1 MGATAEQRNRKEA
14 SMSECCR
21 PSVGQTLLNLVDETD
36 IKAAVRAR
44 YTQVATGETSCC
56 GSPTDQ
62 ARAHRPRDYGYELG
76 ILGDEVPVSVLDSFA
91 GCGNPLAIETLHP
104 GEVVLDL
111 GSGAGLDCFLAAEKV
126 GPEGRVIGLDMTDAM
141 LEKARKNQ
149 ALLNLTNVEFRQGE
163 MEQMPIADAAV
174 DVIISN
180 CVINL
185 SPDKD
190 RVFREAY
197 RVLRPGGRLMV
208 ADIATV
214 GELPAE
220 LRNTE
225 AWTGCIGGAIPLEDY
240 LGKLKAAG
248 FADIQ
253 VVASHEWQPLMLSVK
268 IKAVKAA

>member
-1 MGATAEQRNRKEA
+1 
-14 SMSECCR
+14 MSECCG
-21 PSVGQTLLNLVDETD
+21 PNTGQTLLNLVDGSD

-56 GSPTDQ
+56 GSPDVQ
-62 ARAHRPRDYGYELG
+62 SRAQRPRHYGYELS
-76 ILGDEVPVSVLDSFA
+76 ILGDDVPASVLDSFA
-91 GCGNPLAIETLHP
+91 GCGNPLAIDTLNP
-104 GEVVLDL
+104 GDVVLDL
-111 GSGAGLDCFLAAEKV
+111 GSGAGLDCFLAAKKV
-126 GPEGRVIGLDMTDAM
+126 SPEGHVIGLDMTEAM

-149 ALLNLTNVEFRQGE
+149 ALLGLENVEFRKGE
-163 MEQMPIADAAV
+163 MEQMPIADASV

-208 ADIATV
+208 ADIVTV

-220 LRNTE
+220 LRTAE
-225 AWTGCIGGAIPLEDY
+225 AWTGCVGGAIPLDDY

-248 FADIQ
+248 FSDVQ
-253 VVASHEWQPLMLSVK
+253 VVASNEWQPMILSAK

>member
-1 MGATAEQRNRKEA
+1 
-14 SMSECCR
+14 MSECCG
-21 PSVGQTLLNLVDETD
+21 PNAAPTLLNLVDERD

-56 GSPTDQ
+56 GTPTDQ
-62 ARAHRPRDYGYELG
+62 SRAQRPREYGYELS
-76 ILGDEVPVSVLDSFA
+76 ILGDDVPASVLDSFA
-91 GCGNPLAIETLHP
+91 GCGNPLTIETLNA

-111 GSGAGLDCFLAAEKV
+111 GSGAGLDCFLAAKRV
-126 GPEGRVIGLDMTDAM
+126 GPEGHVIGLDMTDAM

-149 ALLNLTNVEFRQGE
+149 ALLGLTNVEFRKGE
-163 MEQMPIADAAV
+163 MEQMPVADASI

-190 RVFREAY
+190 RVFGEAH

-214 GELPAE
+214 GELAAE
-220 LRNTE
+220 LRTAE
-225 AWTGCIGGAIPLEDY
+225 AWTGCIGGAIPLDDY

-248 FADIQ
+248 FAEVQ
-253 VVASHEWQPLMLSVK
+253 VVASREWRPLMRSVK

>member
-1 MGATAEQRNRKEA
+1 
-14 SMSECCR
+14 MSECCS
-21 PSVGQTLLNLVDETD
+21 PNTGQTLFHLMDETD

-62 ARAHRPRDYGYELG
+62 SRAQRPRDYGYELS
-76 ILGDEVPVSVLDSFA
+76 ILGDEVPTSALDSFA
-91 GCGNPLAIETLHP
+91 GCGNPLAIDTLNP

-111 GSGAGLDCFLAAEKV
+111 GSGAGLDCFLAAKKV
-126 GPEGRVIGLDMTDAM
+126 GPEGQVIGLDMTDAM
-141 LEKARKNQ
+141 LEKARQNQ
-149 ALLNLTNVEFRQGE
+149 ALLGLTNVEFRKGE
-163 MEQMPIADAAV
+163 MEQMPIADASV

-190 RVFREAY
+190 CVFREAH
-197 RVLRPGGRLMV
+197 RVLRSGGRLMV

-220 LRNTE
+220 LRTTE
-225 AWTGCIGGAIPLEDY
+225 AWTGCIGGAIPLDDY
-240 LGKLKAAG
+240 LAKLKTAG
-248 FADIQ
+248 FADVQ
-253 VVASHEWQPLMLSVK
+253 VVASQEWQPLMLSVK

>member
-1 MGATAEQRNRKEA
+1 
-14 SMSECCR
+14 MSECCG
-21 PSVGQTLLNLVDETD
+21 PNTGHTLLNLVDESD

-62 ARAHRPRDYGYELG
+62 SRAERPRDYGYELN
-76 ILGDEVPVSVLDSFA
+76 ILGDDVPVSVLDSFA
-91 GCGNPLAIETLHP
+91 GCGNPLAIDTLNP

-111 GSGAGLDCFLAAEKV
+111 GSGAGLDCFLAAKKV
-126 GPEGRVIGLDMTDAM
+126 GPEGQVIGLDMTDAM

-149 ALLNLTNVEFRQGE
+149 ALLGLTNVEFRKGE
-163 MEQMPIADAAV
+163 MEQMPIADASI

-190 RVFREAY
+190 RVFREAF
-197 RVLRPGGRLMV
+197 RVLRAGGRLMV
-208 ADIATV
+208 ADIVTT

-220 LRNTE
+220 LRTTE
-225 AWTGCIGGAIPLEDY
+225 AWTGCIGGAIPLHDY
-240 LGKLKAAG
+240 VGKLKAAG
-248 FADIQ
+248 FAEVQ
-253 VVASHEWQPLMLSVK
+253 VVASREWQPVMLSVK
-268 IKAVKAA
+268 VKAVKAA